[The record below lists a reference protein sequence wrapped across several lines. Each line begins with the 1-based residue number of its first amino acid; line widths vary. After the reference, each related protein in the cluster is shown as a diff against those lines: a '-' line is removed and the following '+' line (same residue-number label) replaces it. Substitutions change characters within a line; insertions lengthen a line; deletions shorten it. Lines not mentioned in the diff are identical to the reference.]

1 MGQEARE
8 VRATAELKGAE
19 TKVLDG
25 HLEAGLGVWEEE
37 ALLEGW

>member
-1 MGQEARE
+1 M
-8 VRATAELKGAE
+8 RATAELKGAE
-19 TKVLDG
+19 MKVLDG